1 MTAYA
6 RLPALRLRLV
16 ATHFGLS
23 RHERCRQVAALR
35 RIVAADRS
43 APLLLL
49 GDLHEWLWP
58 HRIQRDIF
66 SLVGAWTRPASL
78 PARPPLF
85 SLHRLFG
92 RPGALPART

>member
-49 GDLHEWLWP
+49 GDFNEWLWP
-58 HRIQRDIF
+58 HRNQRDIF
-66 SLVGAWTRPASL
+66 SLLGAWTRPGDTEE
-78 PARPPLF
+78 RRTGKEV
-85 SLHRLFG
+85 HRRCNSRG
-92 RPGALPART
+92 SQVT